1 MVETLLSEG
10 GVALARWVS
19 FVGTLL
25 AIGVVMLRRV
35 APEDCA
41 TPTVHRIA
49 RSAGW
54 CLLVGAVL
62 RMAQQALLFAPAPE
76 EALGMVGT
84 LVAMPWGYAWMVQVA
99 ASLVLVVAPR
109 RVAVPQPPLTG
120 TLVAL
125 AVAFVAAFQGHAV
138 GSERLTTL
146 AILADGVHVLAGGFW
161 LGTLAVMLLA
171 TFRRRDVVIADVV
184 ARFHPVALAG
194 AFLVVVS
201 GVFGSWLHVTPLSA
215 LWQSPYGLMLVR
227 KLVVFAVIVAI
238 GALNW
243 KRLTPRLREASAVA
257 QLRRAATFEVLAG
270 TLLLLLT
277 AYLVATPLPGE

>member
-19 FVGTLL
+19 FAGTLL

-35 APEDCA
+35 SPEDCA
-41 TPTVHRIA
+41 TTPVHRIA
-49 RSAGW
+49 RLAGW
-54 CLLVGAVL
+54 CLLAGAVL

-99 ASLVLVVAPR
+99 ASLVLVFAPR
-109 RVAVPQPPLTG
+109 RVAVPEPPVTG

-125 AVAFVAAFQGHAV
+125 AVAFVPALQGHAL

-146 AILADGVHVLAGGFW
+146 AMLADGLHVLAGGLW
-161 LGTLAVMLLA
+161 LGTLGVLLLV
-171 TFRRRDVVIADVV
+171 TFRRRDVALADVV
-184 ARFHPVALAG
+184 ARFSPIALVG
-194 AFLVVVS
+194 VGMIVVS

-227 KLVVFAVIVAI
+227 KLVVFGVIGAL

-243 KRLTPRLREASAVA
+243 KRLTPRLRDAGAA
-257 QLRRAATFEVLAG
+257 TQLRRAAAFEVLAG
-270 TLLLLLT
+270 ILLLLLT
-277 AYLVATPLPGE
+277 SYLVATPLPGE